1 MIAARASGR
10 RVALVFNLIRPE
22 MLAGRPLD
30 SVAELDTEPTIAAI
44 EAALREGGHEVLR
57 MEAAAD
63 LYPRLR
69 DEQPDMVFN
78 IAEGVRGESRES
90 QVPAICEFLG
100 ISYTGSD
107 VLTTALC
114 LDKARAKEVLAHYGL
129 ATPAYR
135 VMAQPEFGTVD
146 LRFPLIVK
154 LLHEGSSMGLTPDSV
169 VDDMVGLR
177 RQITRLVATYG
188 QQALVEEFIP
198 GREFT
203 VGVLGNE
210 TLTVLPIVEVV
221 FSHPRGINLYQPDD
235 PLLAMLD
242 DAAVGWP
249 LNPKLHEA
257 LCPAVLDEGIAQRI
271 RETAERAYRALGCR
285 DWCRMEMRLGSDDK
299 LYVLE
304 LNPIAGIDPSYLLPR
319 AAAAAGWS
327 YSRLI
332 NEILDLAL
340 ARTRASRGG
349 SAQ

>member
-1 MIAARASGR
+1 MIGVHGSGR
-10 RVALVFNLIRPE
+10 RVALVFNLIRPD
-22 MLAGRPLD
+22 MLLGRPLD
-30 SVAELDTEPTIAAI
+30 SVAELDTEPTIAAL
-44 EAALREGGHEVLR
+44 EAALREGGHEVVR
-57 MEAAAD
+57 MEADAD

-69 DEQPDMVFN
+69 SETPDIVFN

-100 ISYTGSD
+100 VPYTGSG

-114 LDKARAKEVLAHYGL
+114 LDKARTKEVLARYGL

-135 VMAQPEFGTVD
+135 VIAQTEAGCVD
-146 LRFPLIVK
+146 LCFPLIVK

-169 VDDMVGLR
+169 VDDIDGLS

-188 QQALVEEFIP
+188 QPALVEEFIP

-210 TLTVLPIVEVV
+210 KLTVLPIAEIV
-221 FSHPRGINLYQPDD
+221 FSHPRGINLFQPDD
-235 PLLAMLD
+235 PLLAMLSD
-242 DAAVGWP
+242 TKDKRALHPG
-249 LNPKLHEA
+249 LHEA
-257 LCPAVLDEGIAQRI
+257 RCPAVLDEGLAQRI
-271 RETAERAYRALGCR
+271 CETAERAYRALDCR
-285 DWCRMEMRLGSDDK
+285 DWCRMEMRLGPDGE

-340 ARTRASRGG
+340 ARMPNAKGG
-349 SAQ
+349 SAR